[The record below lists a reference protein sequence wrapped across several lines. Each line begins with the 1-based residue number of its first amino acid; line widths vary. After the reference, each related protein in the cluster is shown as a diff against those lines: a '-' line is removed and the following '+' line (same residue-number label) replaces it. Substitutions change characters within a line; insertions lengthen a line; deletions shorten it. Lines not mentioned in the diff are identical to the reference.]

1 MKFHIIKNGETLEK
15 IMFLYQ
21 VKESEIREVN
31 KHIKNFNKLIP
42 GTKIKIPT
50 ITETIDSDILEMEP
64 FIEDYYPKIDEEEN
78 KEEKIEE
85 EIRLTEDKDI
95 IENNKNT
102 YKDDSNI
109 NSNNNNSNNIVM
121 ETKEDNKE
129 INKDINNEL
138 NKENNENKEVK
149 EDSKEIQKKD
159 NKRHKVCY
167 YPYYYYCPYNGQYYL
182 YYYPYII

>member
-102 YKDDSNI
+102 YKDDSYI
-109 NSNNNNSNNIVM
+109 NSNNNSNNIVM
-121 ETKEDNKE
+121 ESKEDNKE

-138 NKENNENKEVK
+138 NKENNDNKEVK

>member
-109 NSNNNNSNNIVM
+109 NSNNNSNNIVM